1 MPGDEADGC
10 EPDVSPFE
18 IATQS
23 WHTFDL
29 AYNETSRNRIGWPS
43 ATMWNN

>member
-1 MPGDEADGC
+1 MMPGDEADGC

-18 IATQS
+18 IAQQS

-29 AYNETSRNRIGWPS
+29 AYKRHNCRIGS
-43 ATMWNN
+43 MNATT